1 MLKPITALCFLA
13 VGALS
18 VQAQYSGTVFV
29 DKNGNNSL
37 DKGEKTLAGV
47 CVTDGLNVVET
58 DSHGRYTLPGH
69 KRARFVTVTTPSGY
83 KAAENYYI
91 PVNASATGYDFALT
105 PWQKAGKNGE
115 NSFIHI
121 TDTEIFNTKDH
132 GSWVNN
138 LRDYAAVSGTSF
150 IVHTGDICY
159 ENGLKNHIKLM
170 NSKNM
175 GVPMYYC
182 IGNHDLVKGKYGEE
196 LFESIYGPVWYS
208 FNVGRTHYVVTPM
221 AGGDHAPSCKNADVI
236 AWLKNDLAHVKPGMG
251 VIVFNHDLPYMADE
265 FVMKGADGSSIDFNE
280 HNLKAWVYGHWH
292 NNTVKTQGKV
302 KTICSST
309 VDKGGIDHST
319 NSFRHI
325 SVDRNGNVDTQQ
337 RYTYLD
343 KHIVIASPD
352 TAVTGTVIPVTVNA
366 YTSQAPTKTVSCTL
380 MADGKPADKSLS
392 LKPATDWTWT
402 GTMTIPEKLR
412 GKVLTVKAEATFA
425 NGTKA
430 AAERTFS
437 TTSGAAPRL
446 QWTAN
451 AGSNIHM
458 TSPVISGGKV
468 FIATVDEDL
477 KGKAHVDAFSLADGS
492 LLWSYPAANSIKN
505 TIAVEGTTLMAQ
517 DTEGNLMAIDTESG
531 NLRWSK
537 KLDVKVLPAIIEGL
551 AIKDGVVYAGNRNAL
566 SAYDIKDGRQIWKN
580 KEWGGGEGTTSTVLV
595 GDGRVYMGAQWNAL
609 FCNDA
614 ATGKKLW
621 SASDN
626 GIRHRGATPLLRD
639 GLLYF
644 PSSESFFIL
653 DASNGRTIVRK
664 PLKKNVDCTSTPL
677 FAAGN
682 IIFGTAKEGLL
693 ALDAETLEPKWTN
706 PLSTALIYTVPYTR
720 FPGAQVETSP
730 VLHDGKV
737 YLAASDG
744 KLYCIDPKDGRTI
757 WSYSA
762 GAPFLSTPAIADGS
776 IVAADFGG
784 NLYKFSL
791 D

>member
-1 MLKPITALCFLA
+1 MLKSITALCFLA

-18 VQAQYSGTVFV
+18 AQAQYSGTVFV
-29 DKNGNNSL
+29 DKNGNNSF

-58 DSHGRYTLPGH
+58 DSHGRFTLPGH
-69 KRARFVTVTTPSGY
+69 QRARFISVTTPSGY
-83 KAAENYYI
+83 KAVENYYI
-91 PVNASATGYDFALT
+91 PVTPSAGSYDFALT

-132 GSWVNN
+132 DRWANN
-138 LRDYAAVSGTSF
+138 LRDYAAASGTAF
-150 IVHTGDICY
+150 IIHTGDICY

-221 AGGDHAPSCKNADVI
+221 AGGDHAPSYKNADVI
-236 AWLKNDLAHVKPGMG
+236 AWLKNDLAHVKPGTS
-251 VIVFNHDLPYMADE
+251 VVVFNHDLPYMDEE
-265 FVMKGADGSSIDFNE
+265 FVMKGADGSSIDFNDY
-280 HNLKAWVYGHWH
+280 NVKAWVYGHWH
-292 NNTVKTQGKV
+292 NNTVKKQGKI
-302 KTICSST
+302 KSICSST

-319 NSFRHI
+319 NSFRVI
-325 SVDRNGNVDTQQ
+325 SLDRNGNVETQQ

-343 KHIVIASPD
+343 KHIAIASPD
-352 TAVTGTVIPVTVNA
+352 SIVTGNVIPLTVNT

-380 MADGKPADKSLS
+380 LADGKPVGKSLN

-402 GTMTIPEKLR
+402 GSMTVPEKLR
-412 GKVLTVKAEATFA
+412 GQKLTVKAEAAFA

-430 AAERTFS
+430 SAERTFL
-437 TTSGAAPRL
+437 TAADAAPRL

-451 AGSNIHM
+451 TGSNIHM

-477 KGKAHVDAFSLADGS
+477 KGKAHVDAFNLADGS
-492 LLWSYPAANSIKN
+492 LIWSYPAANSIKN
-505 TIAVEGTTLMAQ
+505 TIAVEGNTLMAQ

-531 NLRWSK
+531 KLRWSK

-566 SAYDIKDGRQIWKN
+566 SAYDIKDGRQLWKN
-580 KEWGGGEGTTSTVLV
+580 KDWGGGEGTTSTLLI
-595 GDGRVYMGAQWNAL
+595 GDGRVYAGAQWNAL
-609 FCNDA
+609 YCNDA
-614 ATGKKLW
+614 KTGKKLW

-653 DASNGRTIVRK
+653 DAANGRTIVRK
-664 PLKKNVDCTSTPL
+664 PFKKNVDCTSTPL

-682 IIFGTAKEGLL
+682 IIFGTAMEGLL
-693 ALDAETLEPKWTN
+693 ALDAETLEPKWNN

-762 GAPFLSTPAIADGS
+762 GAPFLNTPAIADGY

>member
-1 MLKPITALCFLA
+1 MLKSITALCFLA

-29 DKNGNNSL
+29 DKNGNNTF

-58 DSHGRYTLPGH
+58 DSHGRFTLPGH
-69 KRARFVTVTTPSGY
+69 QRARFITVTTPSGY
-83 KAAENYYI
+83 KAVDKYYI
-91 PVNASATGYDFALT
+91 PVSPSAASYDFALT

-132 GSWVNN
+132 DRWANN
-138 LRDYAAVSGTSF
+138 LRDYAAASGTAF
-150 IVHTGDICY
+150 IIHTGDICY

-196 LFESIYGPVWYS
+196 LFESIYGPVMYS

-221 AGGDHAPSCKNADVI
+221 AGGDHAPSYKNADVI
-236 AWLKNDLAHVKPGMG
+236 AWLKNDLAHVKPGTS
-251 VIVFNHDLPYMADE
+251 VVVFNHDLPYMDEE
-265 FVMKGADGSSIDFNE
+265 FVMKGADGSSIDFNDY
-280 HNLKAWVYGHWH
+280 NVKAWVYGHWH
-292 NNTVKTQGKV
+292 NNTVKKQGKI
-302 KTICSST
+302 KSICSST

-319 NSFRHI
+319 NSFRVI
-325 SVDRNGNVDTQQ
+325 SLDRNGNVETQQ

-343 KHIVIASPD
+343 KHIAIASPD
-352 TAVTGTVIPVTVNA
+352 SIVIGNVIPLTVNT

-380 MADGKPADKSLS
+380 LADGKPVGKSLN

-402 GTMTIPEKLR
+402 GSMTVPEKLR
-412 GKVLTVKAEATFA
+412 GQKLTVKAEAAFA

-430 AAERTFS
+430 SAERTFL
-437 TTSGAAPRL
+437 TAADAAPRL

-451 AGSNIHM
+451 TGSNIHM

-492 LLWSYPAANSIKN
+492 LIWSYPAANSIKN
-505 TIAVEGTTLMAQ
+505 TIAVEGNTLMAQ

-531 NLRWSK
+531 KLRWSK

-566 SAYDIKDGRQIWKN
+566 SAYDIKDGRQLWKN
-580 KEWGGGEGTTSTVLV
+580 KDWGGGEGTTSTLLI
-595 GDGRVYMGAQWNAL
+595 GDGRVYAGAQWNAL
-609 FCNDA
+609 YCNDA
-614 ATGKKLW
+614 KTGKKLW

-653 DASNGRTIVRK
+653 DAANGRTIVRK
-664 PLKKNVDCTSTPL
+664 PLNKNVDCTSTPL

-682 IIFGTAKEGLL
+682 IIFGTAMEGLL

-706 PLSTALIYTVPYTR
+706 PLSTALIYTAPYTR
-720 FPGAQVETSP
+720 YPGAQVETSP

-762 GAPFLSTPAIADGS
+762 GAPFLNTPAIADGS